1 MVFGMQQFIS
11 GMIFS
16 GMENANYFDKFMID
30 LEKRQD
36 LRAKQLE
43 AAKRAADMWE
53 KRHGL
58 DVRYRE
64 QAAERTRYEK

>member
-1 MVFGMQQFIS
+1 
-11 GMIFS
+11 
-16 GMENANYFDKFMID
+16 MID